1 MTTTSPATDAPPS
14 PVQTAIFARRS
25 IRRFEPTPV
34 ARDVVEQLLAAAVQ
48 APNHRRTQP
57 WRFFVVAD
65 DTPAR
70 ARLAELAEAVALERA
85 PNPSDPGARERAAV
99 KGTELRETPVVL
111 FVYSVPGRNEMETH
125 ENYGAV
131 CCAVQNILLSA
142 IDFDLAAGWS
152 TGGICQDAR
161 LAPTLGADPTWEMVG
176 ALYLGHPTA
185 EPPAALA
192 RGGWESHT
200 TWC

>member
-70 ARLAELAEAVALERA
+70 ARLAELAEARLGHLALGNRIEGELHGLVAVRVDRLDTNDRA
-85 PNPSDPGARERAAV
+85 RARLDHRHRRHLARLRVE
-99 KGTELRETPVVL
+99 ELGHAE
-111 FVYSVPGRNEMETH
+111 
-125 ENYGAV
+125 
-131 CCAVQNILLSA
+131 LLADDAFHSA
-142 IDFDLAAGWS
+142 I
-152 TGGICQDAR
+152 
-161 LAPTLGADPTWEMVG
+161 
-176 ALYLGHPTA
+176 
-185 EPPAALA
+185 
-192 RGGWESHT
+192 T
-200 TWC
+200 T